1 MNRLLTSSD
10 RWRLTFLGGC
20 LALLLVFQPLTSIT
34 IAPATF
40 VLPILLIAFVGALG
54 LIYRVLGRDE
64 GIAATCFA
72 LSQLLLFSNCAALL
86 NYLGLALRRPLN
98 DTLLAQ
104 ADRALGLDWWAYV
117 VWLKSNPFVAQATT
131 LAYNSSLI
139 QFVVAILLLGFT
151 RRFERLD
158 QLSLAFMIAAIAT
171 IGTWCLFPSFGALP
185 MHYAQ
190 GMAQPPF
197 FLAMTKQELLGL
209 LALHTGAVP
218 PLRFDELTGL
228 IGCPSFHT
236 VIAILTVHGLWR
248 VLGRGRW
255 RRPRPFRYS
264 CLYRRTAAITLSTW
278 RRERASRPRRS
289 RSPGLHCDNA
299 SSRRWRRT
307 RSLRL
312 TD

>member
-10 RWRLTFLGGC
+10 RWRLILLGGC

-86 NYLGLALRRPLN
+86 NYLGLALHRPLN

-117 VWLKSNPFVAQATT
+117 VWLKSNPFVAQAST

-139 QFVVAILLLGFT
+139 QFVAAILLLGFT

-158 QLSLAFMIAAIAT
+158 QLSLAFMIAAIVT

-197 FLAMTKQELLGL
+197 FLAMTKQESLGL
-209 LALHTGAVP
+209 MALHSGAVP

-248 VLGRGRW
+248 VPWAGPL
-255 RRPRPFRYS
+255 
-264 CLYRRTAAITLSTW
+264 AAAASIPVFLSIPADGGHHFIDMAAGAGVAA
-278 RRERASRPRRS
+278 ASI
-289 RSPGLHCDNA
+289 A
-299 SSRRWRRT
+299 FV
-307 RSLRL
+307 SLALRQRMEQPVL
-312 TD
+312 AQEAFA

>member
-54 LIYRVLGRDE
+54 LVYRVLGRDE

-151 RRFERLD
+151 RRSSASTNCR
-158 QLSLAFMIAAIAT
+158 
-171 IGTWCLFPSFGALP
+171 WPS
-185 MHYAQ
+185 
-190 GMAQPPF
+190 
-197 FLAMTKQELLGL
+197 
-209 LALHTGAVP
+209 
-218 PLRFDELTGL
+218 
-228 IGCPSFHT
+228 
-236 VIAILTVHGLWR
+236 
-248 VLGRGRW
+248 
-255 RRPRPFRYS
+255 
-264 CLYRRTAAITLSTW
+264 
-278 RRERASRPRRS
+278 
-289 RSPGLHCDNA
+289 
-299 SSRRWRRT
+299 
-307 RSLRL
+307 
-312 TD
+312 